1 MQTQKIKMCKK
12 IQKCKIISQ
21 GGAEVK
27 WGVQKEETKKGQ
39 KQKKPKTASSSLSS
53 IPVHISELDSV
64 LAHACMK
71 SKTYNM
77 KLIAFLITIP
87 TISIL

>member
-1 MQTQKIKMCKK
+1 M
-12 IQKCKIISQ
+12 
-21 GGAEVK
+21 GGA
-27 WGVQKEETKKGQ
+27 KEETKRPET
-39 KQKKPKTASSSLSS
+39 KKPKTASSSLSS
-53 IPVHISELDSV
+53 VPARVSELDSV